1 MRGSWASPGSSG
13 SPSSDSFRK
22 PASTWQAASCGR
34 DDAVVAPFAKGNGL
48 VDVVNLDLMSARE
61 DIRREQASWAG
72 PTTPPETDA
81 LGAAL
86 NYLAQRRKQEPVDGV
101 VSDGWFRYDAANE
114 QLRWDRTEAVLR
126 RVDPGPYE
134 DPRYI
139 EMLARQ
145 AASIELFIPDG
156 PLDTGRVLLGTTGAA
171 RNHASTELSHGYAVI
186 LMSAGM
192 IECLYQMAKC
202 VTLTYVRKEM
212 PDGRGVSFSVDPD
225 VIADH
230 LRTDSSAV
238 DLMADNLTSWIYDG
252 VPRSSTS
259 KMPAPELHGALQ
271 LLINGA
277 ERFVI
282 AHEYAHAFVDVLD
295 TSDPLPPHECELR
308 ADALALMLTRN
319 SAAALDRLPANMA
332 LSGAVL
338 AMKANQLIDLALS
351 IARTGMPTAP
361 VSLTHPPFETRL
373 ALLEQGYLSGRDDLE
388 VARDEMRGM
397 QVPAMLG
404 DMVFATVYPRLVS
417 MYQSGEQLHP
427 IWG

>member
-1 MRGSWASPGSSG
+1 M
-13 SPSSDSFRK
+13 
-22 PASTWQAASCGR
+22 
-34 DDAVVAPFAKGNGL
+34 APFAEGNGL
-48 VDVVNLDLMSARE
+48 VDVVSLDLMSARE
-61 DIRREQASWAG
+61 HIRREQASCAG
-72 PTTPPETDA
+72 PTVPPETDA
-81 LGAAL
+81 LGVAL
-86 NYLAQRRKQEPVDGV
+86 NYLAQRRKQEAVDGV

-114 QLRWDRTEAVLR
+114 QARWDRTEAVLR

-156 PLDTGRVLLGTTGAA
+156 PMDTSRVLLGTTGAA
-171 RNHASTELSHGYAVI
+171 RNHSATELNHGYAVI
-186 LMSAGM
+186 LVSAGM

-225 VIADH
+225 VIAEH

-252 VPRSSTS
+252 VPRSATS
-259 KMPAPELHGALQ
+259 KMPSPELHGALQ

-277 ERFVI
+277 ERFTL
-282 AHEYAHAFVDVLD
+282 AHEYAHALVDVLD

-308 ADALALMLTRN
+308 ADALALMLTRD
-319 SAAALDRLPANMA
+319 SGLALDRLPANMA

-338 AMKANQLIDLALS
+338 AMKANQLIDLAKS
-351 IARTGMPTAP
+351 IALTGKPTP
-361 VSLTHPPFETRL
+361 SVSLTHPPFEQRI
-373 ALLEQGYLSGRDDLE
+373 ALLEQGYLAGREDLD
-388 VARDEMRGM
+388 VAREEMRGM

-404 DMVFATVYPRLVS
+404 DMVFETVYPRLVS
-417 MYQSGEQLHP
+417 MYRSGEQLNA
-427 IWG
+427 IWS